1 MPTPAHDLLLLITN
15 LSQHKDKKN
24 IISLFT
30 QGIQSLFPDYNFT
43 WQDRPTPGNIVF
55 EIQTRNTMFGCL
67 VVSAG
72 QKIVKEE
79 IGLIQNAVQM
89 VAIVIERIEHEKELE
104 QYQSDLEQLIEGKT
118 HHLVVREVKY
128 QNLFNTMIQGV
139 VYQDEKGK
147 ISSANPAAEEILGL
161 TLDQMQGRT
170 STDPMWHAIRED
182 GSPWPGDEHP
192 SMIALVSGEEVKNAL
207 MGVFNPV
214 TDGYTWIN
222 IHAVPLF
229 RPGEERPYEVF
240 TTFEDVTFRKK
251 NLELLKKSEMLY
263 HDLVETSQDL
273 IWQCDEEGRYTYLN
287 PAWEE
292 VLGYKVDEMIGK
304 TFTDFQTPAYAKR
317 DMKEFKKLLHGDVV
331 KGLETVHLGK
341 KGEEIHL
348 VFNAKFVRDQEGAI
362 VGTRGTAY
370 DITERKKRLEQLANI
385 SLRQEAIL
393 SAIPD
398 IITEVDNKK
407 VYTWTNQAGYD
418 FFGQDVIGRS
428 ADTYFE
434 GEQDT
439 LNQVKPLF
447 NGAENVIYVESWQRR
462 NDGEKRL
469 LAWWCRVLK
478 TASGEIQGAL
488 STARDITERNMAEE
502 EIQKL
507 NKELDQ
513 RVKERTAQ
521 LETANAEL
529 EAFAYSVS
537 HDLRAP
543 LRGIDG
549 YSRIIIEQYEDLL
562 DDEGKRFLGNIR
574 SSTKKMDRLI
584 NDLLHL
590 ARVSRADF
598 QATTIDMNA
607 LVSSVFDEI
616 IPEDDREKVVL
627 RISQIPTA
635 YGDPVLVRQV
645 WTNLI
650 SNSLKYSKPKAN
662 RKIIIDSQTEKNETI
677 YRINDNGVGFNQKY
691 VHKLFGLF
699 QRLHSEA
706 EFEGTGVG
714 LAIVQRIIQR
724 HGGRVWAEGEEGKGA
739 TFYFTLPIL
748 TS

>member
-240 TTFEDVTFRKK
+240 TTFEDVTVRKK
-251 NLELLKKSEMLY
+251 
-263 HDLVETSQDL
+263 HT
-273 IWQCDEEGRYTYLN
+273 
-287 PAWEE
+287 
-292 VLGYKVDEMIGK
+292 
-304 TFTDFQTPAYAKR
+304 
-317 DMKEFKKLLHGDVV
+317 
-331 KGLETVHLGK
+331 
-341 KGEEIHL
+341 
-348 VFNAKFVRDQEGAI
+348 
-362 VGTRGTAY
+362 
-370 DITERKKRLEQLANI
+370 EQLSEI
-385 SLRQEAIL
+385 STRQEAIL

>member
-1 MPTPAHDLLLLITN
+1 MPDLAHDLLLLITN

-30 QGIQSLFPDYNFT
+30 QGIQSLFPDYSIT
-43 WQDRPTPGNIVF
+43 WQDKPTTDNIVF
-55 EIQTRNTMFGCL
+55 EVQTRNTLFGYL
-67 VVSAG
+67 VVSTG
-72 QKIVKEE
+72 LIIIKEE

-89 VAIVIERIEHEKELE
+89 VAIIIERIEHEKELE
-104 QYQSDLEQLIEGKT
+104 RYQSDLEQLIEDKT
-118 HHLVVREVKY
+118 HHLLVREVRY
-128 QNLFNTMIQGV
+128 QNLFNSMIQGV
-139 VYQDEKGK
+139 VYQDEEGK
-147 ISSANPAAEEILGL
+147 ITSANPAAERILGL
-161 TLDQMQGRT
+161 SLDQMQGRT
-170 STDPMWHAIRED
+170 STDPMWHAIHED

-192 SMIALVSGEEVKNAL
+192 SMVALLTGEEVKNAL

-214 TDGYTWIN
+214 TDDYTWIK

-240 TTFEDVTFRKK
+240 TTFEDVTLQKK
-251 NLELLKKSEMLY
+251 
-263 HDLVETSQDL
+263 HT
-273 IWQCDEEGRYTYLN
+273 
-287 PAWEE
+287 
-292 VLGYKVDEMIGK
+292 
-304 TFTDFQTPAYAKR
+304 
-317 DMKEFKKLLHGDVV
+317 
-331 KGLETVHLGK
+331 
-341 KGEEIHL
+341 
-348 VFNAKFVRDQEGAI
+348 
-362 VGTRGTAY
+362 
-370 DITERKKRLEQLANI
+370 EQLSEI
-385 SLRQEAIL
+385 STRQEAIL

-398 IITEVDNKK
+398 IIMEVDNKK

-428 ADTYFE
+428 ANTYFE

-462 NDGEKRL
+462 KDGEKRL

-478 TASGEIQGAL
+478 NASGEVQGAL

-549 YSRIIIEQYEDLL
+549 YSRIIMEQYEDLL
-562 DDEGKRFLGNIR
+562 DEEGKRYLGNIR
-574 SSTKKMDRLI
+574 FSAKKMDRLI

-607 LVSSVFDEI
+607 LVRSVYDEI
-616 IPEDDREKVVL
+616 TTEDDRKTVIL
-627 RISQIPTA
+627 RVSGIPPS
-635 YGDPVLVRQV
+635 YGDPVLIRQV

-650 SNSLKYSKPKAN
+650 SNSLKYSKPKPN
-662 RKIIIDSQTEKNETI
+662 RNIIIDSQTENNEII

-714 LAIVQRIIQR
+714 LAIVQRIIHR
-724 HGGRVWAEGEEGKGA
+724 HGGRVWAEGVAGKGA

-748 TS
+748 SS